1 MLADKLCFIMSK
13 PVLTTYTSTLLNMDV
28 LFHTPLPEGPKII
41 AANHPATTDPFYVAV
56 MLRQQS
62 FILINNLLFQVPVLG
77 AYLRASGHIP
87 VMAGA
92 GQEAIDAAL
101 RHLRDG
107 HNVIIFPEGD
117 LSPLEGGFQ
126 KPRTG
131 VARLALASGAS
142 VIPVGV
148 HLQRERV
155 RLIQSTVRG
164 EVNVGRW
171 YLRGPY
177 HQTVGKPMR
186 FSGDVEDRDLVRSVA
201 GRIMN
206 RIIELSHESRNRM
219 ISRSGY
225 IPGEQSLT

>member
-1 MLADKLCFIMSK
+1 
-13 PVLTTYTSTLLNMDV
+13 MDV
-28 LFHTPLPEGPKII
+28 LFHMPLPAGPKII

-77 AYLRASGHIP
+77 SYLRASSHIP

-101 RHLRDG
+101 EHLRDG

-131 VARLALASGAS
+131 VARLALASGAP

-177 HQTVGKPMR
+177 HQTVGNPMR
-186 FSGDVEDRDLVRSVA
+186 FNGDLEDRDLVRSVA

-225 IPGEQSLT
+225 ISGEQSLA